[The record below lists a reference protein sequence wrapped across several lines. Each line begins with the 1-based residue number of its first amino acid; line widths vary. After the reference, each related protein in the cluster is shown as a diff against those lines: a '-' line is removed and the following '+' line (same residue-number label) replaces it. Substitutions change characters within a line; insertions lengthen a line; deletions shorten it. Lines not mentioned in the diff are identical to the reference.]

1 MSQNNPKQITAD
13 EARLRAVL
21 SEKGLPFKVGAKKLN
36 PTELKLHS
44 VICSTYSF
52 QEAKVKLDVPVDVF
66 KKLGDNFFKIW
77 QHKIKPDIKN
87 NKVTVLFFLTPEAL
101 VTTIKTTTTKD
112 QSIFTAPNGVKL
124 HPVWS
129 KRIHISKEMYTTTKI
144 DWEKAEKNA
153 HAYNEHIKQEINDG
167 KTFNAQKDNPWARK
181 NLKNRNQ

>member
-1 MSQNNPKQITAD
+1 MPDKKYNQIIAD
-13 EARLRAVL
+13 EHRLRAVL
-21 SEKGLPFKVGAKKLN
+21 SEKGLPLKVGARKLN
-36 PTELKLHS
+36 PTEDKLHA

-52 QEAKVKLDVPVDVF
+52 QEAKIKLDVPVDVF

-87 NKVTVLFFLTPEAL
+87 NKITVLFFLTPEAL
-101 VTTIKTTTTKD
+101 VTTIRTATNKD
-112 QSIFTAPNGVKL
+112 QSIFTSKNGVKL

-129 KRIHISKEMYTTTKI
+129 KRIHISTEMYTTTKI

-153 HAYNEHIKQEINDG
+153 HAYNEHVKQEINDG

-181 NLKNRNQ
+181 NLKNKNQ